1 MSLMILVLLISK
13 LAAISRNW
21 SLVYF
26 RCRRLNLLLKGA
38 DNLFRSLADA
48 KTYFNRI
55 ILGRCSS
62 KTSRGGGSLDIDNS
76 ETEVDIVTS

>member
-26 RCRRLNLLLKGA
+26 RCRRLNLEEAKYAG
-38 DNLFRSLADA
+38 LFT
-48 KTYFNRI
+48 TYFGSPMNDLDPIKIIMASTRRTDINDYLRI
-55 ILGRCSS
+55 R
-62 KTSRGGGSLDIDNS
+62 
-76 ETEVDIVTS
+76 